1 VGLLAEALG
10 RAGDFDEAQAM
21 VEQALADKSYLLAG
35 LYGEFYLRFGWGV
48 ACATAQ
54 RHAQALT
61 QFSAAQAHAARYEQ
75 WGHEADALLA
85 LGEVAASAGDTPAA
99 LLHLEAARKAAQA
112 CGRQNVA
119 RRAQALAERLGM
131 PARVASLTELT
142 DD

>member
-1 VGLLAEALG
+1 
-10 RAGDFDEAQAM
+10 M
-21 VEQALADKSYLLAG
+21 
-35 LYGEFYLRFGWGV
+35 

-54 RHAQALT
+54 QHVQALA

-85 LGEVAASAGDTPAA
+85 MGEVAASAGDTPAA

-112 CGRQNVA
+112 CGMQGVA
-119 RRAQALAERLGM
+119 QRAQALSERLGR
-131 PARVASLTELT
+131 PARAASLTELA